1 MHTIQMVSTAHCS
14 LKAMSLKMALTVG
27 IVNGTYILRTGEGSG
42 VPGSQGAAPAS
53 SSQVKSSPWPLLKD
67 SHGSETRSRPSEQ
80 HKGMRE
86 PTLPLPYLSAVL
98 GPQPGELHPGL
109 FLSPRANRSLQLPL
123 SAPKTVREG
132 SAAVKNKEASSTN
145 LLGLSQSHGR
155 VPSPVDSPA
164 VFATLFWR
172 YVWPWSVF

>member
-1 MHTIQMVSTAHCS
+1 MRGCI
-14 LKAMSLKMALTVG
+14 
-27 IVNGTYILRTGEGSG
+27 
-42 VPGSQGAAPAS
+42 
-53 SSQVKSSPWPLLKD
+53 KSSALSPKKSSHQSLAMLAPHSRD
-67 SHGSETRSRPSEQ
+67 FHGSETRSRPSEQ

-155 VPSPVDSPA
+155 VPSPVASPA
-164 VFATLFWR
+164 VFATLF
-172 YVWPWSVF
+172 